1 MQVMKPQQDQEK
13 CEGQHQ
19 ETPSDHT
26 KKKKIENKQKLTKA
40 CCLKMV

>member
-1 MQVMKPQQDQEK
+1 MRVMKPQQDQEK

-26 KKKKIENKQKLTKA
+26 EKEKEGHTKIN
-40 CCLKMV
+40 